1 MTVHCVC
8 QRDKGTPVGVLTEW
22 MFKEEKVPWIR
33 PIHSSLF
40 LFDSTYHTNHPPLNA
55 IPAHPVTSVLPRQ
68 PETNHWTDHHF
79 KWQEYNNKLKLA
91 SWSRLKIALKALP
104 HLGTFSRI
112 TPTSTKDLRRRSS
125 SVLDPLEQ
133 DVGWWHEFR
142 TDSITSYQP
151 SGLGD
156 FTQNWLLWSLL
167 RSPVEGVFGYLLRIE
182 VLPCHFLPLLKWVG
196 LLVRSTYKDI
206 SLEC

>member
-1 MTVHCVC
+1 MFAKETKALLWVAWQSGCLKRKKCRESDPFTVLCFCSTLHIT
-8 QRDKGTPVGVLTEW
+8 QTTTHPRMLYQHTPTPVTAV
-22 MFKEEKVPWIR
+22 I
-33 PIHSSLF
+33 
-40 LFDSTYHTNHPPLNA
+40 
-55 IPAHPVTSVLPRQ
+55 PRQ

-104 HLGTFSRI
+104 HLGTFSRR

-133 DVGWWHEFR
+133 VVGWWHEFR

-151 SGLGD
+151 SGLGN

-182 VLPCHFLPLLKWVG
+182 VKPCHFLPLFKWVG
-196 LLVRSTYKDI
+196 LLVRSTYKDFI
-206 SLEC
+206 WEC